1 MLVDAVPAKLP
12 GKPIKVIYSHNRECG
27 KCRKDTKYIKS
38 SIITPDRDHRI
49 KSLGDFDW
57 LE

>member
-1 MLVDAVPAKLP
+1 MLVDSVPAELP
-12 GKPIKVIYSHNRECG
+12 GKPIKVIYFHNREHA

-49 KSLGDFDW
+49 KSPGDFDW
-57 LE
+57 IE